1 MIFSKFNSPHVIS
14 KKQLS
19 KRMLTI
25 SYDYKE
31 LWRNLKYLDYKDCT
45 MKILRQN
52 GLITLAERFG
62 KHGWLINAFFRLR
75 KIPKTYWKIS
85 HMFNTLQHIFKFKHF
100 LKHLTLHP
108 PHPGKTPKSLIR
120 NAIIIVL

>member
-1 MIFSKFNSPHVIS
+1 MIFSKLNSPHVIS

-25 SYDYKE
+25 SYNYKE

-52 GLITLAERFG
+52 DWLILRQNDWLITLAERFG

-108 PHPGKTPKSLIR
+108 PRQSP
-120 NAIIIVL
+120 